1 MALFLIFIIRLRW
14 ASAAAQGVL
23 TVSCGIFPCRAQ
35 TLAVESMDSV
45 VVAHE
50 LSCPEACGSL
60 ARLRPLRCKA
70 DSQLLDDTG
79 VSVISFGLGSGLP
92 V

>member
-1 MALFLIFIIRLRW
+1 M
-14 ASAAAQGVL
+14 
-23 TVSCGIFPCRAQ
+23 
-35 TLAVESMDSV
+35 ESTGSV

-60 ARLRPLRCKA
+60 ARLHPLRCEA

-79 VSVISFGLGSGLP
+79 VSVISFGLGFGLP